1 MLYLSQTFSSNEID
15 IWVTVESLKTSTRY
29 QTKKILVVLPI
40 FADSMTSF
48 IRIYPPWTQN
58 VN

>member
-29 QTKKILVVLPI
+29 QTKKILVGLPI